1 MRQGRRG
8 QKPLLILRAPEP
20 VLCSHRWRAVV
31 IDFCPSNPDPC
42 PLSLSVHVCVCVRA
56 AAPCLF
62 PQMLSITLLCVCAF
76 GYVSARSDSGNFLD
90 DKWLTGRW
98 DRFRDV
104 SNMHVSSLLSH
115 VYSSIPHFLPMPRC
129 VFFFSSSSVF
139 GHALLV
145 FPSCPRATRHR
156 LRCAVCYPSSWLLS
170 VMSGHC
176 KRLWADTHT
185 HEHLLDARV
194 ALGLQQHWACLYR
207 QVQSAAERP
216 AGSEWSGF
224 RPRAE

>member
-42 PLSLSVHVCVCVRA
+42 PLSLSVCVCVRA

-129 VFFFSSSSVF
+129 VFFFLLLLFLVMRCSFSPRVHGRRVTGSVVRF
-139 GHALLV
+139 VILH
-145 FPSCPRATRHR
+145 PDSC
-156 LRCAVCYPSSWLLS
+156 L
-170 VMSGHC
+170 
-176 KRLWADTHT
+176 
-185 HEHLLDARV
+185 
-194 ALGLQQHWACLYR
+194 
-207 QVQSAAERP
+207 
-216 AGSEWSGF
+216 
-224 RPRAE
+224 